1 MSKVYNSEMREH
13 LLNNQIDNLEQDKA
27 ELLDF
32 LNEYRRYFRSLYSL
46 INDSILGGGFLDPD
60 TFDEII
66 EQELESGS
74 LDYFAMLGH
83 LDSLE
88 KQNKKFV
95 QFPMI
100 KHKDFLK

>member
-1 MSKVYNSEMREH
+1 MSKVNNSEMREH

-27 ELLDF
+27 QLLDF
-32 LNEYRRYFRSLYSL
+32 LMEYRRYFKDLYSL
-46 INDSILGGGFLDPD
+46 INDSILGGGFIDPD

-83 LDSLE
+83 LDTLE

-95 QFPMI
+95 QFPMM

>member
-1 MSKVYNSEMREH
+1 MSKVNNSEMREH

-27 ELLDF
+27 QLLDF

-46 INDSILGGGFLDPD
+46 INTSVIGGGFIDPE
-60 TFDEII
+60 TWDEIL

-95 QFPMI
+95 QFPMM

>member
-1 MSKVYNSEMREH
+1 MSKVNNFEIQEQWLKNKIDDLEH
-13 LLNNQIDNLEQDKA
+13 DKA
-27 ELLDF
+27 QLLDF
-32 LNEYRRYFRSLYSL
+32 LNEYRRYFKDLYSL
-46 INDSILGGGFLDPD
+46 VNDSILGGGFLDPN

-83 LDSLE
+83 IDTLE
-88 KQNKKFV
+88 KQNKKFIK
-95 QFPMI
+95 FPMM

>member
-27 ELLDF
+27 QLLDF

-46 INDSILGGGFLDPD
+46 INTSVIGGGFIDPE
-60 TFDEII
+60 TWDEIL

-83 LDSLE
+83 LDTLE
-88 KQNKKFV
+88 KQNKKFIK
-95 QFPMI
+95 FPMM

>member
-1 MSKVYNSEMREH
+1 MSKVNNSEMREH

-32 LNEYRRYFRSLYSL
+32 LMEYRRYFRSLYSL
-46 INDSILGGGFLDPD
+46 INTSVIGGGFIDPD
-60 TFDEII
+60 TWDEIL

-83 LDSLE
+83 LDTLE
-88 KQNKKFV
+88 KQNKKFIK
-95 QFPMI
+95 FPMM

>member
-1 MSKVYNSEMREH
+1 MSKVNNSEMREH

-27 ELLDF
+27 QLLDF
-32 LNEYRRYFRSLYSL
+32 LMEYRRYFKDLYSL

-83 LDSLE
+83 LDTLE

>member
-1 MSKVYNSEMREH
+1 MSKVNNSEMREH

-27 ELLDF
+27 QLLDF
-32 LNEYRRYFRSLYSL
+32 LMEYRRYFKDLYSL
-46 INDSILGGGFLDPD
+46 INDSILGGGFIDPD

-83 LDSLE
+83 LDTLE

>member
-1 MSKVYNSEMREH
+1 MSKVYNSEMQEH

-27 ELLDF
+27 QLLDF

-46 INDSILGGGFLDPD
+46 INTSVIGGGFIDPE
-60 TFDEII
+60 TWDEIL

-95 QFPMI
+95 QFPMM

>member
-1 MSKVYNSEMREH
+1 VSKVNNSEMREH

-27 ELLDF
+27 QLLDF
-32 LNEYRRYFRSLYSL
+32 LMEYRRYFKDLYSL

-83 LDSLE
+83 LDTLE

-95 QFPMI
+95 QFPMM

>member
-27 ELLDF
+27 QLLDF
-32 LNEYRRYFRSLYSL
+32 LMEYRRYFKDLYSL
-46 INDSILGGGFLDPD
+46 INDSILGGGFIDPD

-83 LDSLE
+83 LDTLE

>member
-1 MSKVYNSEMREH
+1 VSKVYNSEMREH

-27 ELLDF
+27 QLLDF
-32 LNEYRRYFRSLYSL
+32 LMEYRRYFKDLYSL
-46 INDSILGGGFLDPD
+46 INDSILGGGFIDPD

-83 LDSLE
+83 LDTLE

>member
-13 LLNNQIDNLEQDKA
+13 LLNNKIDNLEQDKA
-27 ELLDF
+27 QLLDF
-32 LNEYRRYFRSLYSL
+32 LNEYRRYFKDLYSL
-46 INDSILGGGFLDPD
+46 INDSILGGGFLDPN

-83 LDSLE
+83 LDTLE

-95 QFPMI
+95 QFPMM

>member
-1 MSKVYNSEMREH
+1 VSKVNNSEMREH

-27 ELLDF
+27 QLLDF
-32 LNEYRRYFRSLYSL
+32 LMEYRRYFKDLYSL
-46 INDSILGGGFLDPD
+46 INDSILGGGFIDPD

-83 LDSLE
+83 LDTLE

>member
-1 MSKVYNSEMREH
+1 MSKVNNSEMREH

-27 ELLDF
+27 QLLDF
-32 LNEYRRYFRSLYSL
+32 LMEYRRYFKDLYSL

-83 LDSLE
+83 LDTLE

-95 QFPMI
+95 QFPMM